1 MSGSGAELAL
11 LLLSGFRT
19 LADRATDELAA
30 RGYGEVRPVHD
41 FALRAIL
48 AGADDASKLGR
59 ATAVTKQ
66 AAAKTVAALEER
78 GYVSRT
84 PDPADARR
92 MRLEVTP
99 LGREMLAVG
108 EAVFDQLRR
117 EWEDQVGR
125 DAVET
130 VEGALRTLAG
140 NDALRRDST
149 QWQVRELEG

>member
-1 MSGSGAELAL
+1 MAL

-108 EAVFDQLRR
+108 EAIFDQLRR